1 MTTEADTHSTPPV
14 PSAARGLSAEKLTLS
29 YGGEPVVSGVSLDIP
44 DGGLTVIVGP
54 NGCGKSTLLKSF
66 ARVLKPRTGR
76 LRLHGTEVR
85 ALRGK
90 EFARRV
96 ALLPQSPLAPEGIT
110 VRGLVAR
117 GRHPHHSLLRQWSPD
132 DDRAIA
138 LALERAGMTELAEVQ
153 AGDLSG
159 GQRQRAWIA
168 MVLAQDT
175 ELILLDEPTTF
186 LDIAHQYDLLEL
198 CAELNREGRTIVA
211 VLHDLNQA
219 ARFATHLVVMD
230 GGRVVAEGPPRR
242 VLTAELVSEVF
253 QLAADIVPDPRTR
266 TPMVI
271 PHERRPA
278 DGPGDAE
285 PDAAAAESH

>member
-1 MTTEADTHSTPPV
+1 MTTEAGTQTRKTEPP
-14 PSAARGLSAEKLTLS
+14 AAQGLSAEKVTLS
-29 YGGEPVVSGVSLDIP
+29 YGSSPVVSDVSLDLP
-44 DGGLTVIVGP
+44 HGGLTVIVGP

-66 ARVLKPRTGR
+66 ARVLKPERGHITLDGTDIRT
-76 LRLHGTEVR
+76 
-85 ALRGK
+85 LRGK

-110 VRGLVAR
+110 VRGLVGR
-117 GRHPHHSLLRQWSPD
+117 GRHPHHTLLRQWSPD
-132 DDRAIA
+132 DDRAIT
-138 LALERAGMTELAEVQ
+138 LALDRAGMTELAEAQ
-153 AGDLSG
+153 AGALSG

-175 ELILLDEPTTF
+175 GLILLDEPTTF

-219 ARFATHLVVMD
+219 ARFASHLVVMD
-230 GGRVVAEGPPRR
+230 EGRIVAEGPPHQ

-253 QLAADIVPDPRTR
+253 HLASDIVPDPRTG

-271 PHERRPA
+271 PHERRPHER
-278 DGPGDAE
+278 G
-285 PDAAAAESH
+285 AAVG